1 MPFRPDR
8 LKALRDAKN
17 WGQDN
22 LSKHSGLSQS
32 VIAKSEKGRNV
43 PGSDALEKLAQALD
57 CTTDYLL
64 GRGPDY
70 ESAAAA
76 AAHMAFEV
84 FITQEGL
91 ADEQREKCRRV
102 LQHPDAPRTVQDW
115 CSFAEKLELA
125 MGRTPPMVSLN
136 LVDERSSKSKPIVV
150 SRRLH
155 RHS

>member
-8 LKALRDAKN
+8 LKALRDAKD
-17 WGQDN
+17 WGQDK

-32 VIAKSEKGRNV
+32 VIAKSEKGRNL

-70 ESAAAA
+70 KSATAA

-91 ADEQREKCRRV
+91 DDEQRERCRRV
-102 LQHPDAPRTVQDW
+102 LQHPDAPRTALDW
-115 CSFAEKLELA
+115 RSFAEKLELA
-125 MGRTPPMVSLN
+125 MGRTPSTLLPNV
-136 LVDERSSKSKPIVV
+136 VDERRSKSKPMAV
-150 SRRLH
+150 SRRFH

>member
-8 LKALRDAKN
+8 LKVLRDAKD
-17 WGQDN
+17 WGQDE
-22 LSKHSGLSQS
+22 LSRHSGLSQS
-32 VIAKSEKGRNV
+32 VIAKSEKGTNV

-70 ESAAAA
+70 ASVAAA

-84 FITQEGL
+84 FITRVGFS
-91 ADEQREKCRRV
+91 DEQRERYRRV
-102 LQHPDAPRTVQDW
+102 LQHPDAPKTAQGWGV
-115 CSFAEKLELA
+115 FAEKLELA
-125 MGRTPPMVSLN
+125 MGRTPPTVSPS
-136 LVDERSSKSKPIVV
+136 LVEAHGAKSKPMAV
-150 SRRLH
+150 SRRFH